1 VSFIL
6 AAVLCLFMYI
16 GFDSLGAF
24 PILKSVDSLVVNFGI
39 NEHYKSMS
47 KGVIDTRDVIYFA
60 SSIGVFIYATM
71 LKIQSRNWK

>member
-1 VSFIL
+1 
-6 AAVLCLFMYI
+6 
-16 GFDSLGAF
+16 
-24 PILKSVDSLVVNFGI
+24 VDSLVVNFGI